1 MDSTTRSASIS
12 FEQPSQVA
20 NDLMREESLN
30 FSASTNMENELKRK
44 LQEEEA
50 SKRVRQR
57 TGEVHHTAVMFS

>member
-1 MDSTTRSASIS
+1 MDTGRSASIP

-20 NDLMREESLN
+20 NDLTREESLN
-30 FSASTNMENELKRK
+30 FSASTSMENEFKRK

-57 TGEVHHTAVMFS
+57 TGEVNHTVVTTS